1 MRDCL
6 LKQFGASALPPL
18 VAVLLEH
25 AHAIARGGEAAIRVA
40 RVSAVQRELGQPL
53 DIENGDSDCLLAL
66 AQAASE
72 LLGDRLEALADCTH
86 RDGES

>member
-6 LKQFGASALPPL
+6 LKQFGASGLSPQ
-18 VAVLLEH
+18 VAVLLEY
-25 AHAIARGGEAAIRVA
+25 AHAVARGGEVAIRVA
-40 RVSAVQRELGQPL
+40 RVSAVQRELGEAL
-53 DIENGDSDCLLAL
+53 DMENGDSDRLLAL

-72 LLGDRLEALADCTH
+72 LLGDRLEALAESTH